1 MQYPIKLDLE
11 RGRVL
16 RIELAR
22 SDFQRASFLDERIL
36 TPQSRGSWIALDEL
50 AAADSAAPSAGR
62 PALHFIFHTGH
73 VGSTLVSRLLDETER
88 VWPLREPLPL
98 RTLAA
103 AQDLGDPRAPALISL
118 FTRLW
123 RQVDGPDEAVILKAT
138 STAARTAP
146 ALLQG
151 VPESRALYLN
161 VGAESYLATLLAG
174 TNSMTDLQ
182 GHAAER
188 ANRLARHLGSPEA
201 AGDTRSPGEFAA
213 AAWLAETL
221 TQRALLAGFPGRVLP
236 IDFDAL
242 LGDLPGHLRAILGHL
257 ALPSGPAEIAKLM
270 ASPALRSYS
279 KAPEQVYDARLR
291 AAILQ
296 ESRRVHREEI
306 LKGLRWIERRRP
318 R

>member
-1 MQYPIKLDLE
+1 MQYPFKLDLE
-11 RGRVL
+11 RGRIL
-16 RIELAR
+16 RIELER
-22 SDFQRASFLDERIL
+22 SDFLRASFLDERIL
-36 TPQSRGSWIALDEL
+36 TPQSRGRWIALDEL
-50 AAADSAAPSAGR
+50 AAQSAAPSAGH

-73 VGSTLVSRLLDETER
+73 VGSTLVSRLLDGAGC

-98 RTLAA
+98 RTLAV
-103 AQDLGDPRAPALISL
+103 AQDLWNPRAAALVSL

-123 RQVDGPDEAVILKAT
+123 RQVDGADEAVIVKAT
-138 STAARTAP
+138 STAARAAP
-146 ALLQG
+146 ALLQA

-174 TNSMTDLQ
+174 ANSMIDLQ

-188 ANRLARHLGSPEA
+188 ARRLARHFGSIEA
-201 AGDTRSPGEFAA
+201 ADTALSPGELVAS
-213 AAWLAETL
+213 AWLAETL
-221 TQRALLAGFPGRVLP
+221 TQRELLAGFPGRVLP
-236 IDFDAL
+236 IDFDAF
-242 LGDLPGHLRAILGHL
+242 LGDLPGHLRAILAHL
-257 ALPSGPAEIAKLM
+257 ALPAGPEEIAKLM

-291 AAILQ
+291 AEILQ

-306 LKGLRWIERRRP
+306 LKGLRWLERRRP

>member
-1 MQYPIKLDLE
+1 MRYPIKLDLE

-16 RIELAR
+16 RIELSR
-22 SDFQRASFLDERIL
+22 PDFQRASFLDERIL
-36 TPQSRGSWIALDEL
+36 TPQSRGSWITLDEL
-50 AAADSAAPSAGR
+50 ANETPAHPADQ

-73 VGSTLVSRLLDETER
+73 VGSTLVSRLLDETGR

-103 AQDLGDPRAPALISL
+103 AQDLGDPRVPSLVSL
-118 FTRLW
+118 FTHLW
-123 RQVDGPDEAVILKAT
+123 RQVEGADEAVILKAT
-138 STAARTAP
+138 STAARAAP
-146 ALLQG
+146 ALLQAT
-151 VPESRALYLN
+151 PESRALYLN

-174 TNSMTDLQ
+174 ANSLTDLQ

-188 ANRLARHLGSPEA
+188 AQRLARHLGSPEA
-201 AGDTRSPGEFAA
+201 VGEPSSPGELIAS
-213 AAWLAETL
+213 AWLAETL
-221 TQRALLAGFPGRVLP
+221 TQRELLARFPGRVLP
-236 IDFDAL
+236 IDFDAF

-257 ALPSGPAEIAKLM
+257 SLPAGTEGIAMLR

-279 KAPEQVYDARLR
+279 KAPEQVYDAALR

>member
-1 MQYPIKLDLE
+1 MQYPFKLDLD
-11 RGRVL
+11 RGGVL

-36 TPQSRGSWIALDEL
+36 TPQSRGSWITLDEL
-50 AAADSAAPSAGR
+50 TAEAVALAAR
-62 PALHFIFHTGH
+62 LPALHFIFHTGH
-73 VGSTLVSRLLDETER
+73 VGSTLASRLLDETGR

-103 AQDLGDPRAPALISL
+103 AQDLGDARVPSLIPL

-123 RQVDGPDEAVILKAT
+123 RQVDGPEEAVILKAT
-138 STAARTAP
+138 STAARAAP
-146 ALLQG
+146 ALLQA
-151 VPESRALYLN
+151 VPESRALYMN

-174 TNSMTDLQ
+174 ANSMTDLQ

-188 ANRLARHLGSPEA
+188 AKRLARHLGSPEA
-201 AGDTRSPGEFAA
+201 VGAADSPGELAA
-213 AAWLAETL
+213 SAWLAETL

-236 IDFDAL
+236 IDFDAM
-242 LGDLPGHLRAILGHL
+242 LGDLPGHLRAILAHL
-257 ALPSGPAEIAKLM
+257 ALPAGPGEIAKLM

-306 LKGLRWIERRRP
+306 LKGLRWLERRRP